1 MNDTALLSND
11 TQQVAQSLK
20 VFVKSAFVE
29 NEDAKKGI
37 AYYEGKNDIVDN
49 KIYYY
54 DDNGT
59 LKEDKNASNIKI
71 PHRFMTEIVDQKVQY
86 LLSNDLKVEVD
97 SENNTTSGLQEQLD
111 KYYNAQFKQVLQDL
125 LTNASTKGFEYL
137 YAQVNNNDQI
147 QFIVADGLKITP
159 LTDDKG
165 NVIKLLRYWQ
175 ENLLINSKKQ
185 IVNHVEIYDNNT
197 VTYYVAVGN
206 DNYNLD
212 TSLKPNP
219 RPHVISLSSDDEP
232 EISGRSLGTIP
243 FYRFQNNNSEET
255 DLQPIKALI
264 DDYDIMNAYMS
275 NNLQDMAEAIYV
287 FNGDMDISTSEMKQN
302 IKAKKA
308 VITGTSE
315 NSFDLKTY
323 DIPVEARTRKMEI
336 DRQNIYKFGMAV
348 DSLQVGDGNITNV
361 VIMSRYELLNM
372 KANKLETRLMALLD
386 WVNQLVI
393 SDINRRLGSTYT
405 TDMVTFEVER
415 SMLINEQDKANIAK
429 IEADTKSVAVQT
441 LISIAPYVDN
451 TTLVNKIAELFDV
464 DVGTVIENM
473 RTQEYGNDG
482 AGINTAD

>member
-20 VFVKSAFVE
+20 VFVE

-37 AYYEGKNDIVDN
+37 AYYEGKNDILDN

-137 YAQVNNNDQI
+137 YAQDNNNDQI

-308 VITGTSE
+308 VITGTSA